1 MILLVGSTEPCSGK
15 SAVALGLGLHLRER
29 SVPISYFKPLAT
41 AFTSSSSGLCDEDSL
56 FFGTTL
62 GIAILPSLVFLDPR
76 SVRRRLSGEDTV
88 DYTAKLPRPDD
99 AQSEGVLLV
108 EAAGTPQEGALFGL
122 TLLQLAERL
131 PARALIV
138 CRYRP
143 DLVIDDLL
151 SLQEKLG
158 NRLMGVVL
166 NDVPDDQMADVQSIL
181 VPFLEKRGMAIL
193 GVLPADQVLR
203 SVSTGELARDL
214 GADVLCCREHLGG
227 MVESFNIGAMSVNAA
242 LKYFRRNTNKVVLTG
257 GDRTDIQLAA
267 LETSTTCLILTG
279 GLPPLPTTVAR
290 AEQLEIPILSV
301 HHDTLGAV
309 EIIKHSFSQARFRE
323 PLKVERMVRLLDRH
337 YDFER
342 FEALMGL

>member
-29 SVPISYFKPLAT
+29 GVPINYFKPLT
-41 AFTSSSSGLCDEDSL
+41 TDFTTNGNGPRDEDSL
-56 FFGTTL
+56 FFSTSL
-62 GIAILPSLVFLDPR
+62 GIATLPSLVFLDSR

-99 AQSEGVLLV
+99 AQVGGVLLV

-122 TLLQLAERL
+122 TLLQLAEWL
-131 PARALIV
+131 PARVLVV

-158 NRLMGVVL
+158 NRLMGVLL
-166 NDVPDDQMADVQSIL
+166 NDVPDEQIADVQSIL
-181 VPFLEKRGMAIL
+181 VPFLEKRGMAVL
-193 GVLPADQVLR
+193 GVLPADRVLR
-203 SVSTGELARDL
+203 SVSVSELARDL
-214 GADVLCCREHLGG
+214 AADVLCCREQLGG
-227 MVESFNIGAMSVNAA
+227 MIESFNIGAMSVNAA

-267 LETSTTCLILTG
+267 LETSTTCLVLTG
-279 GLPPLPTTVAR
+279 GLSPLPTTVAR
-290 AEQLEIPILSV
+290 AEQLEVPILSV
-301 HHDTLGAV
+301 HHDTLGAA
-309 EIIKHSFSQARFRE
+309 EIIKRSFSQARFRE
-323 PLKVERMVRLLDRH
+323 PLKVERIARLLDRH

-342 FEALMGL
+342 FKTLLGE